1 MELAAPW
8 SAVTDA
14 EYWKSTI
21 EHIRNYLSLN
31 GFMPSVILALFC
43 YATLLSVR
51 SNLWGL
57 AVLALPGTFAHEL
70 AHFIVGLIFGAKP
83 SGFSLQPQRRAKGW
97 RLGAVTFLRVGVLN
111 GAFIALAPLALLPLG
126 WLCLIHL
133 SVPAWVAAHWAGW
146 FAAAYLSATLFY
158 ACVPSLTDIKLGG
171 RSLLVYAAVLIA
183 GWMALPGLR
192 AWLH

>member
-1 MELAAPW
+1 LT
-8 SAVTDA
+8 AVTDA

-21 EHIRNYLSLN
+21 EHIRNYLTLN
-31 GFMPSVILALFC
+31 GFMPSVILTIFC
-43 YATLLSVR
+43 YAVLLSAR
-51 SNLWGL
+51 SSLWGL

-70 AHFIVGLIFGAKP
+70 AHFIVGFILGAKP

-97 RLGAVTFLRVGVLN
+97 RLGAVTFRQVGVLN

-126 WLCLIHL
+126 CLCLMHL
-133 SVPAWVAAHWAGW
+133 SVPAWATAHWAGW

-171 RSLLVYAAVLIA
+171 RSLVVYAAVLA
-183 GWMALPGLR
+183 VGWTALPGLR

>member
-1 MELAAPW
+1 MTAAPC
-8 SAVTDA
+8 A

-21 EHIRNYLSLN
+21 EQIQNYLTLN
-31 GFMPSVILALFC
+31 GFMPSVILSIFC
-43 YATLLSVR
+43 YAVLLTVR
-51 SNLWGL
+51 SSLWGL

-70 AHFIVGLIFGAKP
+70 AHFIVGLILGAKP

-97 RLGAVTFLRVGVLN
+97 RLGAVTFRRIGLLN
-111 GAFIALAPLALLPLG
+111 GALIALAPLALLPLG
-126 WLCLIHL
+126 WLCLMHL
-133 SVPAWVAAHWAGW
+133 SVPAWATDHWTGW
-146 FAAAYLSATLFY
+146 FVAAYLSATSFY

-171 RSLLVYAAVLIA
+171 RSLLVYAAVMVV